1 MHMTSFWEMQAELRQ
16 QELLDDAR
24 NRRVAATSR
33 RRRQGRIFGLALP
46 RTRRSRMRQS
56 DQN

>member
-1 MHMTSFWEMQAELRQ
+1 MTSFWEMQAELRQ